1 MNALL
6 LLACALAINGTHPA
20 RRLVTLVAAEKRR
33 LHPLIGLT
41 LATGA
46 FTVVLLDRLSVAV
59 AAIITAATVAW
70 TVREIRRGKAMA
82 RREGAAATYLGHL
95 AGHLRA
101 GAEVSAA
108 MSTSVEA
115 MGDSAPAELS
125 HTLRAAAGLAS
136 RGGSGAGVL
145 AADDRLP
152 ELHGLAT
159 LWQLADRHG
168 LPLAPLVEQA
178 QARIDTRVRHRN
190 ATTATLQGPQ
200 ATAVI
205 LTALPLAGIA
215 MGSAMGADPVGFL
228 FGGGLGGLLLLAG
241 VSLAA
246 AGFVWSRT
254 ILRGAAA

>member
-6 LLACALAINGTHPA
+6 LIACALVINGSQPA
-20 RRLVTLVAAEKRR
+20 RRLLGAEKLRV
-33 LHPLIGLT
+33 HPLVGIV
-41 LATGA
+41 LASGGVT
-46 FTVVLLDRLSVAV
+46 VLLMDRLTAAA
-59 AAIITAATVAW
+59 AAIIAATTVAW
-70 TVREIRRGKAMA
+70 TLRDIRRGRDTA
-82 RREGAAATYLGHL
+82 RRETATATFLGHL
-95 AGHLRA
+95 ASHLRA

-108 MSTSVEA
+108 MTTSVEA
-115 MGDSAPAELS
+115 MSGTAPAELTN
-125 HTLRAAAGLAS
+125 TLRAAAGLAS

-145 AADDRLP
+145 AAERRLP

-215 MGSAMGADPVGFL
+215 MGSAMGANPLGFL
-228 FGGGLGGLLLLAG
+228 LGGGLGGILLLAG
-241 VSLAA
+241 VGLTST
-246 AGFVWSRT
+246 GFIWSRT
-254 ILRGAAA
+254 ILRSAAA